1 MLDSLQVRKKE
12 QTALLD
18 RSRHELIT
26 AESDLSSL
34 RVDRTELEGNFL
46 RDKEEVRE
54 MQKRLTAC
62 REEEVKLKEV
72 LEVLKKEGRRG
83 KGRVAIEKKMLAG
96 KEAELESLKKE
107 IVVAQSAPLE
117 EADDDSPFDL
127 PTGVVPHATAATFP
141 LPLSPPIVSPSG
153 STRSTNPF
161 DRMSSL
167 AAVVTSPSGLK
178 PSAPSSP
185 APTTPLSATILAPVA
200 AVAAVGVG
208 AVAAATG
215 ALSNVFSSSPKEDKA
230 EETDPFGMPTTPSV
244 STQQEHGFGDDF
256 GSSSLSP
263 VAPSADVEEVEPPVE
278 ESKTPV
284 VEVAEPIKD
293 DEKDEEDTPVVQEKE
308 SEPREVEETD
318 SSDDDEGVE
327 EATASRNRQRVV
339 TGEETKDVSDGR
351 SGSFV
356 HVPSSSTDETA
367 IDSKFPD
374 LTLDDNDTPSAA
386 EHPLSPPLASPS
398 TAPSEMDNFEDASAR
413 SGSVF
418 DDPTPSRDLRE
429 GAPSPPASISGIAA
443 AAKKRAAPP
452 PPVRGS
458 TKEASSESKDDFDDF
473 DDLPPPAPVDASDV
487 PVSTREASSDF
498 DAFDEDFSFKSDFD
512 HPTPASQIS
521 SPPAFGTS
529 STAFDDS
536 FADFDSSFPS
546 SSTPAAPLSK
556 STNPVDSPSA
566 FSFDDAFGGSSS
578 VRAPLASS
586 LGRGIA
592 APPSLPSRPS
602 VSAPPPTTSPP
613 VAVDNVAAVD
623 QIVATGFSRA
633 DAIQA
638 LEQYDVRLSLLLH
651 GMLLTLR
658 CTVECPK
665 SA

>member
-1 MLDSLQVRKKE
+1 MLDSLQIRKKE

-54 MQKRLTAC
+54 MQKRLSSC

-72 LEVLKKEGRRG
+72 LEGLKKEGRRG

-96 KEAELESLKKE
+96 KEAELEVLKKE
-107 IVVAQSAPLE
+107 IALEKAAPLE
-117 EADDDSPFDL
+117 EDDDSPFDL
-127 PTGVVPHATAATFP
+127 PPIGVVPHATAATFP

-167 AAVVTSPSGLK
+167 AAVVTSPSSLK
-178 PSAPSSP
+178 TPTPSSP
-185 APTTPLSATILAPVA
+185 SPSTPLSASILAPVA

-208 AVAAATG
+208 AVAAASG
-215 ALSNVFSSSPKEDKA
+215 ALTSVFSSSPKDEDKTA
-230 EETDPFGMPTTPSV
+230 ETDPFGMPTT
-244 STQQEHGFGDDF
+244 STSKGESQSFGDDF
-256 GSSSLSP
+256 GSSSVSP
-263 VAPSADVEEVEPPVE
+263 VAATKDVEPEENEDAVVTPVE

-284 VEVAEPIKD
+284 VEVAEPVKT
-293 DEKDEEDTPVVQEKE
+293 EEVEVEEVDTPAKEEKE
-308 SEPREVEETD
+308 PVARELEETD
-318 SSDDDEGVE
+318 SSDDEEGVE
-327 EATASRNRQRVV
+327 EATASRGHQRAAVGV
-339 TGEETKDVSDGR
+339 EGQGTSDGS

-356 HVPSSSTDETA
+356 HVPSSTTDETA
-367 IDSKFPD
+367 IESKFPD
-374 LTLDDNDTPSAA
+374 LSLDDTPPAA
-386 EHPLSPPLASPS
+386 VNPISPPLASPS
-398 TAPSEMDNFEDASAR
+398 TAPSEMDNFEDASTR
-413 SGSVF
+413 SGDVF
-418 DDPTPSRDLRE
+418 DDPTSSRDLRE

-443 AAKKRAAPP
+443 ANKHRAAPP

-458 TKEASSESKDDFDDF
+458 TKEASTESKDDFDDF
-473 DDLPPPAPVDASDV
+473 DDLPPPAPVDASAV
-487 PVSTREASSDF
+487 PVSTREPSNDF

-512 HPTPASQIS
+512 NPPTGSQASPQ
-521 SPPAFGTS
+521 PPPFGAT

-546 SSTPAAPLSK
+546 STPAAATQK
-556 STNPVDSPSA
+556 STNTIESPSS
-566 FSFDDAFGGSSS
+566 FSFDDAFGGSSPTQ
-578 VRAPLASS
+578 APLPSS

-602 VSAPPPTTSPP
+602 VSAPPPTTKPP
-613 VAVDNVAAVD
+613 VATDNIAAVD

-633 DAIQA
+633 DAITA
-638 LEQYDVRLSLLLH
+638 LEQYDV
-651 GMLLTLR
+651 
-658 CTVECPK
+658 CPF
-665 SA
+665 SPDFD